1 MTTNI
6 GDFFND
12 SNNISG
18 IIEKEYSH
26 MPLLISAVEA
36 FARSTYKYVY
46 MIDYYKKDFMYIS
59 NNLLNT
65 LNLRLEQI
73 KEVGYNIFSNFI
85 PEDEQEMILEI
96 NNARV
101 EFFKSQPVEDHKEWI
116 LTYDT
121 HIISGKH
128 KRLVNHTITPIYL
141 TKDGDMWIA
150 LCTIA
155 LSPNNE
161 PGNIIMRKVDS
172 NTYYEYSLSTHKWNE
187 KRIAVLSQEEKDVLI
202 LSTQGYTMTEISEK
216 MCKSVDTIKSYKRK
230 IFTKLNVNNI
240 SEAIGNATNYKLL

>member
-116 LTYDT
+116 LTT
-121 HIISGKH
+121 HIS
-128 KRLVNHTITPIYL
+128 LVEN
-141 TKDGDMWIA
+141 TKD
-150 LCTIA
+150 L
-155 LSPNNE
+155 
-161 PGNIIMRKVDS
+161 
-172 NTYYEYSLSTHKWNE
+172 
-187 KRIAVLSQEEKDVLI
+187 
-202 LSTQGYTMTEISEK
+202 
-216 MCKSVDTIKSYKRK
+216 
-230 IFTKLNVNNI
+230 
-240 SEAIGNATNYKLL
+240 

>member
-1 MTTNI
+1 
-6 GDFFND
+6 
-12 SNNISG
+12 
-18 IIEKEYSH
+18 
-26 MPLLISAVEA
+26 
-36 FARSTYKYVY
+36 
-46 MIDYYKKDFMYIS
+46 
-59 NNLLNT
+59 
-65 LNLRLEQI
+65 
-73 KEVGYNIFSNFI
+73 
-85 PEDEQEMILEI
+85 
-96 NNARV
+96 
-101 EFFKSQPVEDHKEWI
+101 
-116 LTYDT
+116 
-121 HIISGKH
+121 
-128 KRLVNHTITPIYL
+128 
-141 TKDGDMWIA
+141 MWIA